1 MDTLTT
7 PDLSGSVNPPPAA
20 VDAPVAVNIAEAR
33 QRRHRYVAEGMAV
46 PGGKTEAAATANDTS
61 TKNKDKTKATSE
73 DKPKPPSLES
83 VFAEQVLKGVGMLQG
98 PWYADVP
105 HTTGG
110 EVVYR
115 WNGSYLQHVGGEDGV
130 SMATEWLL
138 SKGRVASATSSKAKS
153 CWEFACKQLRL
164 HRKMPKPSRSQVMVP
179 CKDVY
184 LEVCKSG
191 EIIAH
196 QPSPTFGFTHAIDI
210 PVGIQPGERLEL
222 KALNP
227 DSKFARWLTRAQ
239 PEAAIRELIQEQ
251 CGMTLLPYS
260 LSVAVWWYGAAGS
273 GKSMLAELLEL
284 TQRQAVRIQLDQ
296 LNDTFGLETLVG
308 ASLVV
313 VDEVEQEKWG
323 EARFKSLV
331 SGNGVNINR
340 KHEKGLPSYH
350 LEAKWIITSNPRPFV
365 RDKTDGV
372 WRRLDVVEWAVVVPE
387 EERIAGFHHTI
398 FEEEGQELLHWMLAG
413 ALRII
418 QRGRYR
424 SDAERPQGA
433 QEAKKDARLASD
445 SVLRWIVDCNVRVDS
460 GHWETLDAIY
470 AHYEAHVD
478 SWHGEP
484 LGKPPF
490 WRALNN
496 HPRLQG
502 LKCSN
507 RRQNGKQVRM
517 YNLAW
522 GAPMKKQ
529 APDPQVDITDMT
541 EAEAA
546 ACFPLTKQG

>member
-1 MDTLTT
+1 MDTLTSL
-7 PDLSGSVNPPPAA
+7 DLAESVNPLPAA
-20 VDAPVAVNIAEAR
+20 VDAPAAVNIAVAR
-33 QRRHRYVAEGMAV
+33 QRHRYKSQTATNDT
-46 PGGKTEAAATANDTS
+46 PTTETS
-61 TKNKDKTKATSE
+61 TKDTSAKASKE
-73 DKPKPPSLES
+73 EKPKPPSLES
-83 VFAEQVLKGVGMLQG
+83 MFAEQVLKGVGLLKG

-115 WNGSYLQHVGGEDGV
+115 WNGSYLQHVGGEDGI

-138 SKGRVASATSSKAKS
+138 SKGRVASATAAKAKS

-164 HRKMPKPSRSQVMVP
+164 HCKMPKPSRAQVMVP

-210 PVGIQPGERLEL
+210 PVGIQPGQRLEL

-227 DSKFARWLTRAQ
+227 QSKFAQWLTRAQ

-273 GKSMLAELLEL
+273 GKSTLAELLEL

-372 WRRLDVVEWAVVVPE
+372 WRRLDVVEWSVVVPE
-387 EERIAGFHHTI
+387 EERIHGFHHVL
-398 FEEEGQELLHWMLAG
+398 FEEEGQEVLHWMLAG

-445 SVLRWIVDCNVRVDS
+445 SVLRWIVDCNVRVES
-460 GHWETLDAIY
+460 NSWQSLDAVY
-470 AHYEAHVD
+470 EHYEAFCR
-478 SWHGEP
+478 SWHADP
-484 LGKPPF
+484 LLKPPF

-496 HPRLQG
+496 SPRLQG
-502 LKCSN
+502 IKCSN
-507 RRQNGKQVRM
+507 RRQEGKQVRM

-522 GAPMKKQ
+522 GAPS
-529 APDPQVDITDMT
+529 APTAPSGGDLFTDMT
-541 EAEAA
+541 DEEAA
-546 ACFPLTKQG
+546 KCLP